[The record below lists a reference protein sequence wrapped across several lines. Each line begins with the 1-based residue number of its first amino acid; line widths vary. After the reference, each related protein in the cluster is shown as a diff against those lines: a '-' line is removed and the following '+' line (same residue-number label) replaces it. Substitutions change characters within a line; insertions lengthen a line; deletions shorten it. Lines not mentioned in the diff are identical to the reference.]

1 MSDEDPYRHISHT
14 SETQREAY
22 LRRSSLHFLECAI
35 HLCAS
40 HMPLEEVAQ
49 ILEAEARM
57 LREHG

>member
-1 MSDEDPYRHISHT
+1 MSDEDPYRHISQT

-40 HMPLEEVAQ
+40 HMSLEDVAQ